1 MCLICATTFA
11 GEAVTLNADVN
22 NSQKTES
29 IVNFAAN
36 DIPVPDAT
44 IVSTDKVFPYNR
56 LQVKDIDGNAKIVEA
71 GEGVRAYQ
79 DVSRESMKG
88 DVWNGTWN
96 GAIKGIYAS
105 FSNKYNGIAIQCKG
119 SNPNANNYKTDMNA
133 GWKNKDLDLETT
145 TRILKS
151 NILRLEHT
159 MESR

>member
-1 MCLICATTFA
+1 MKKIIQKSKKIIAVVSMCLICAATFA
-11 GEAVTLNADVN
+11 GEAVTLNADVK

-56 LQVKDIDGNAKIVEA
+56 LQVKDIDGNAKIVEV

-88 DVWNGTWN
+88 DVW
-96 GAIKGIYAS
+96 KGH
-105 FSNKYNGIAIQCKG
+105 G
-119 SNPNANNYKTDMNA
+119 
-133 GWKNKDLDLETT
+133 
-145 TRILKS
+145 
-151 NILRLEHT
+151 
-159 MESR
+159 MER

>member
-1 MCLICATTFA
+1 MIMKKIIRKSKKIIAVVSMCLICATTFA
-11 GEAVTLNADVN
+11 GEAVMLNADVN

-119 SNPNANNYKTDMNA
+119 SNPNANNYKTDTNA
-133 GWKNKDLDLETT
+133 GWKNKDLDL
-145 TRILKS
+145 
-151 NILRLEHT
+151 
-159 MESR
+159 